1 MLSTVDL
8 PKLQLNLRLVHI
20 QYGEKT
26 RNISILNMSGN
37 I

>member
-1 MLSTVDL
+1 MLPTMDL
-8 PKLQLNLRLVHI
+8 PKLQLKLRLVHI

>member
-1 MLSTVDL
+1 MLPTMDL

-20 QYGEKT
+20 QYRKKT